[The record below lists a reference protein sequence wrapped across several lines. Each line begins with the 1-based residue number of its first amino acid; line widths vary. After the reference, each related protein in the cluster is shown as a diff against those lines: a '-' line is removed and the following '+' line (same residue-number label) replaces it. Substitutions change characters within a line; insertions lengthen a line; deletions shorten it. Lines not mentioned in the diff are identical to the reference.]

1 MAKLNESFKNVLTYS
16 AGMQEWVNKSLMIKP
31 EYTFAMDFAVA
42 DWMEGIAGV
51 LKTYNKV
58 KAEWLSNYKAFT
70 EVVIAVN
77 MLSWAHNQLK
87 KQGFE
92 GRDPF
97 IELYSNL
104 YHQSVNDFYDKYT
117 DNEEAT
123 SYFFRM
129 TD

>member
-1 MAKLNESFKNVLTYS
+1 MVKLNESFKNVLTYS

-42 DWMEGIAGV
+42 DWMEGVAGV

-70 EVVIAVN
+70 EMALAVN
-77 MLSWAHNQLK
+77 KLSWAHDQLK
-87 KQGFE
+87 KQGIDN
-92 GRDPF
+92 RDPF
-97 IELYSNL
+97 IELYSDL
-104 YHQSVNDFYDKYT
+104 YYKARDDFYARYENCKKAT
-117 DNEEAT
+117 D
-123 SYFFRM
+123 YFFEM